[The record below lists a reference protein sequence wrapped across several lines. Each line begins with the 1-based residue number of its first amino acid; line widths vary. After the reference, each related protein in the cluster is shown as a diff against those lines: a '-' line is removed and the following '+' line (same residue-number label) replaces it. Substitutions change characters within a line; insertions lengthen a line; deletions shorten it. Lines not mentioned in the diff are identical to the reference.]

1 LSTCIA
7 LGGSMTNADL
17 GLTASIPSGVTSTTF
32 YGTVTLQSEKPFEV
46 KPGAN
51 GYGTSSNFTALGFM
65 EGNFGAQSAGQ
76 LTFQVGARSNQTISI
91 EMPDFSNNGDITGLI
106 TSDVNQVSPIVQIT
120 TAETSTAAIDLL
132 DRVLKK
138 VNEARG
144 NVGSVVNRLNRAM
157 DNLTN
162 VSMNTSASR
171 SKVEDTDYASASS
184 DLARAQIIQQAATA
198 VLAQANTSQ
207 QQVLKLLQG

>member
-1 LSTCIA
+1 
-7 LGGSMTNADL
+7 
-17 GLTASIPSGVTSTTF
+17 
-32 YGTVTLQSEKPFEV
+32 
-46 KPGAN
+46 
-51 GYGTSSNFTALGFM
+51 
-65 EGNFGAQSAGQ
+65 
-76 LTFQVGARSNQTISI
+76 
-91 EMPDFSNNGDITGLI
+91 MPDFGNEGDITGLV

-120 TAETSTAAIDLL
+120 TAETSTKAIDLL
-132 DRVLKK
+132 DRVLKN

-144 NVGSVVNRLNRAM
+144 NIGSVVNRLNRAM

-171 SKVEDTDYASASS
+171 SKVEDTDYAMASS